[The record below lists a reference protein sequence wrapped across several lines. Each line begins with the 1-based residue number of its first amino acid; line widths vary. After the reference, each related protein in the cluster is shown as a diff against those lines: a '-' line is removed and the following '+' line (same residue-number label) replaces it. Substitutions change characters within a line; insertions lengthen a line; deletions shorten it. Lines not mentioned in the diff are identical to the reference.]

1 MYCTFFYLKGVMVKK
16 LGVPLCRLFNC
27 IGWHIFRGWGFER
40 VAMCLKWWGSGLI
53 QWQNL
58 VEVGFRW
65 LTKPP
70 LRCYVISQRS
80 IFSSISLSASELRYF
95 IKGRQK
101 LFKSHKSIVF
111 IRAEKKK
118 RKIKNLENHCKWAEN
133 IDDIHVCCERMY
145 LCQNRNHFLLMY
157 VHSK

>member
-1 MYCTFFYLKGVMVKK
+1 MIKK
-16 LGVPLCRLFNC
+16 MGVPLCHLCNC
-27 IGWHIFRGWGFER
+27 SAWHIFRGRGFER

-65 LTKPP
+65 LTKPVIY
-70 LRCYVISQRS
+70 CCDVISHRS
-80 IFSSISLSASELRYF
+80 IFSSIRLSASELRYF

-101 LFKSHKSIVF
+101 LLSPTLYLFSKKSLYLS
-111 IRAEKKK
+111 EQKK
-118 RKIKNLENHCKWAEN
+118 RKEKEKTWKPIVNELKK
-133 IDDIHVCCERMY
+133 IDDIHVRCERMH